1 MYMPRRM
8 ASSTTPRWCGE
19 SRPLSGATP
28 RMKKSGTRPASAMA
42 SARSA
47 QIGMPFGTSSRYSP
61 ASAPAFVLSITE
73 RISYFSEWRTRPLAV
88 LPSGV
93 PKNASE

>member
-1 MYMPRRM
+1 MLIPRPI
-8 ASSTTPRWCGE
+8 ASSTTPRSRRE
-19 SRPLSGATP
+19 SMPLSGATP
-28 RMKKSGTRPASAMA
+28 MMKKSGTRPQRAIA

-47 QIGMPFGTSSRYSP
+47 QSGMPFGFSSRYSP
-61 ASAPAFVLSITE
+61 ASSPAFVLSITA
-73 RISYFSEWRTRPLAV
+73 RISYFSECRTRPLAV